1 MTQTATWWWQCLA
14 ICLLCILQHDGRV
27 EAGGGSGLLVGL
39 ARDGKLGGG
48 ADDWDI
54 MIICMAVGALVIFGG
69 ALIHYLYKR
78 YKKQKADAVREA
90 DKAKQAESVG
100 AGAVRVRPSSENST
114 TVHSPPPAYNQCVA
128 DIEDE

>member
-1 MTQTATWWWQCLA
+1 MTYSATWWRQCLA
-14 ICLLCILQHDGRV
+14 ICLLCLHDGGRV

-54 MIICMAVGALVIFGG
+54 MIICMAVGAVVIFGG
-69 ALIHYLYKR
+69 ALVHYLYKK
-78 YKKQKADAVREA
+78 YKKKQADEVREA

-100 AGAVRVRPSSENST
+100 AGAVRVRPSSQNST
-114 TVHSPPPAYNQCVA
+114 TVHTPPPAYNKCVA